1 MLIQQK
7 CFGKPLKRQL
17 QEVLKT
23 TPIWK
28 HFWGQEA
35 IELLR
40 NKNNNNRNL
49 NTIFELAKVTRAD
62 IINSK
67 NWNFKGGVEVEG
79 LKISQSLE

>member
-7 CFGKPLKRQL
+7 CFGKSLKRQS

-23 TPIWK
+23 IPIWK

-40 NKNNNNRNL
+40 NNNKKNL
-49 NTIFELAKVTRAD
+49 NTIFEVAKVTRTD

-67 NWNFKGGVEVEG
+67 NWNFKGGIEVEG